1 MTKIKR
7 TRIFWFSFFLALFV
21 AGDVIIYAES
31 FKAGAKLRVKTS
43 TTYMKDKPK
52 PFGGKVIKVLD
63 RGAQVSFVEAV
74 TSWFKVNYEN
84 TKGYIP
90 LKSLIE
96 SKKFSSFSK
105 AKNVSQSDMAAAT
118 KGFSPEVEKKNRKNK
133 NLNYK
138 LLDKAEKQTTV
149 KNPFKETTAF
159 RENGKLGEFQ

>member
-1 MTKIKR
+1 MTKI
-7 TRIFWFSFFLALFV
+7 FWLVFFLAAFV
-21 AGDVIIYAES
+21 TRDVTVYAES
-31 FKAGAKLRVKTS
+31 FKAGEKLRVKTS

-63 RGAQVSFVEAV
+63 RGAQVSFVDVA
-74 TSWFKVNYEN
+74 TSWLKVDYESI
-84 TKGYIP
+84 KGYIP

-138 LLDKAEKQTTV
+138 LLDKAEKQTTL
-149 KNPFKETTAF
+149 KNPFKTTKAF
-159 RENGKLGEFQ
+159 RQNGKLGEFQ